1 MMHQWKCRLV
11 CALCALA
18 MLAALTPTAAFAVQP
33 AAAEPAQQSLTAS
46 DVREM
51 QQADDAVAA
60 LTDSVSFEQM
70 SEPERGAAARAR
82 LDELISI
89 SKQILSQLSNL

>member
-1 MMHQWKCRLV
+1 MMHQWKRRFV

-33 AAAEPAQQSLTAS
+33 AAAEAVQQSLTAS
-46 DVREM
+46 DVQEM

-60 LTDSVSFEQM
+60 LTDSKKCPSRNAVMPPVPGWM
-70 SEPERGAAARAR
+70 S
-82 LDELISI
+82 
-89 SKQILSQLSNL
+89 